1 MFLNKI
7 NGLINSPTFDSFTI
21 NFTICYITMAF
32 SIQNLLIQSKLHQL
46 ENKIILI
53 CEHFN

>member
-32 SIQNLLIQSKLHQL
+32 SVQNLLIQSKLHQL